1 MVENAGVTTPLHAA
15 AEEFRAAID
24 AAAETDRATF
34 ARRARNAL
42 ARAVL
47 ASAFGHETGV
57 DAPTEPAPFDEVR
70 AHVGDELASD
80 LVELYEELAVRAG
93 WTTQAID
100 VLEPLHALSRR

>member
-1 MVENAGVTTPLHAA
+1 MSAALRRA
-15 AEEFRAAID
+15 AEDYRAAIG
-24 AAAETDRATF
+24 AAGETDRTTF
-34 ARRARNAL
+34 ARRTRNAL

-47 ASAFGHETGV
+47 ASAFGTETAV
-57 DAPTEPAPFDEVR
+57 DAPAEPAPFDDVR

-100 VLEPLHALSRR
+100 VLEPLHEITRS